1 MINSGVLMKEKERRW
16 DSFLWVFMKIIL
28 YLSLMGAFVICM
40 GKDSHSLT
48 TLSRTLGIIVITFFV
63 VEMLFL
69 SIYGKYDIGRR
80 KSKPI
85 ITSLALATFFTD
97 AVTYIELMIM
107 RTNQPSIYA
116 FRLRSISWLLLAFTM
131 QVLLITI
138 FTYLGN
144 ELFFI
149 VNKPEKTCIVTSS
162 QKKLDAV
169 MRVISK
175 YKKQYQPEAV
185 FDYREKN
192 ILDLIKDYQTIF
204 VYEVPIKK
212 RTEIVRFCYREK
224 KDIYYNPELH
234 DIVEVNAEYYLL
246 DDVSMLNARVKGLTL
261 EQRFMKRA
269 LDLLIA
275 VPAAVVSLPFGIAA
289 AIAIKCNDGGPV
301 FFKQKRATL
310 NGKVFEVYKFRTMKQ
325 NVENKSVQKG
335 DDRIT
340 KPGKFLRKTRID
352 EIPQLINIIKG
363 DMSFVGPR
371 PEMLENVKAYTEK
384 LPEFEYRLRV
394 KAGLTGYA
402 QVSGKYNTTPKDKLV
417 MDIMYIENYSI
428 LKDIQLI
435 FQTVG
440 VILKPD
446 STEAFDSEIN
456 KKQLTFKPAKE
467 D

>member
-1 MINSGVLMKEKERRW
+1 MNEKERQW
-16 DSFLWVFMKIIL
+16 DSFLWLFMKTVL
-28 YLSLMGAFVICM
+28 YLSLMGTFVICM
-40 GKDSHSLT
+40 GKESHSLT
-48 TLSRTLGIIVITFFV
+48 TLSRTMGIIVITFLV

-97 AVTYIELMIM
+97 AVTYLELMVM

-116 FRLRSISWLLLAFTM
+116 FRLRSIGWLLLAFTM
-131 QVLLITI
+131 QVLLIAI

-144 ELFFI
+144 ELFFVI
-149 VNKPEKTCIVTSS
+149 NKPEKTCIVTSS
-162 QKKLDAV
+162 QKNLDAV

-175 YKKQYQPEAV
+175 YKKQYKPEAV
-185 FDYREKN
+185 FDYHEEN
-192 ILDLIKDYQTIF
+192 ILDLIKDYQTVF
-204 VYEVPIKK
+204 VYEVPVKRRTKIIQYCYNQKK
-212 RTEIVRFCYREK
+212 E
-224 KDIYYNPELH
+224 IYYNPELH

-261 EQRFMKRA
+261 EQRFMKRL
-269 LDLLIA
+269 LDLVIA
-275 VPAAVVSLPFGIAA
+275 VPAGLLSLPFAIGA
-289 AIAIKCNDGGPV
+289 AIAIKCHDGGPV

-371 PEMLENVKAYTEK
+371 PEMLENVEAYTKK
-384 LPEFEYRLRV
+384 LPEFRYRLRV

-446 STEAFDSEIN
+446 STEAFNSEENPHRLI
-456 KKQLTFKPAKE
+456 FRPAKKI
-467 D
+467 